1 MRAIIENSHGGP
13 EALTISEVPAPVPRS
28 HEVLVR
34 VHAAG
39 INRADALQRRGFY
52 PPPAGASAIY
62 GLEVAGVIEAVGE
75 GASVENCGT
84 PVMALLAGG
93 GYADYVT
100 VPVDHVLPVPEQ
112 LSFAEAAG
120 IPEVAATVYSNLV
133 LTCGMS
139 MNPAENL
146 KEDGEPAVVLVHGG
160 TGGIGVHAIQLAL
173 AVGTRVFATVGTEE
187 KAEYVCS
194 LGAEP
199 IIYTEHSFRE
209 VLLAETG
216 GRGAD
221 YILDVVGGKYLDD
234 NLHTLADGGHLCI
247 IGLMGGAKAEVNLGY
262 MLSRRLSVHATSLR
276 TRSDRQKAEILRGV
290 REHVLPLIESGRIG
304 VGLDRI
310 FDMEEAAAAH
320 EYFDS
325 GQHRGKIVLRMV

>member
-1 MRAIIENSHGGP
+1 M
-13 EALTISEVPAPVPRS
+13 
-28 HEVLVR
+28 
-34 VHAAG
+34 
-39 INRADALQRRGFY
+39 
-52 PPPAGASAIY
+52 
-62 GLEVAGVIEAVGE
+62 
-75 GASVENCGT
+75 
-84 PVMALLAGG
+84 
-93 GYADYVT
+93 T

-139 MNPAENL
+139 MNPAENF

-187 KAEYVCS
+187 KAEYVRS

-290 REHVLPLIESGRIG
+290 REHVLPLIESRQDWRGSGPYLRHGGGGCRPTNTSTPVSI
-304 VGLDRI
+304 
-310 FDMEEAAAAH
+310 AARLCCAWSRNRCAPRCH
-320 EYFDS
+320 F
-325 GQHRGKIVLRMV
+325 RPVPF

>member
-1 MRAIIENSHGGP
+1 M
-13 EALTISEVPAPVPRS
+13 
-28 HEVLVR
+28 
-34 VHAAG
+34 
-39 INRADALQRRGFY
+39 
-52 PPPAGASAIY
+52 
-62 GLEVAGVIEAVGE
+62 
-75 GASVENCGT
+75 
-84 PVMALLAGG
+84 
-93 GYADYVT
+93 
-100 VPVDHVLPVPEQ
+100 
-112 LSFAEAAG
+112 
-120 IPEVAATVYSNLV
+120 
-133 LTCGMS
+133 
-139 MNPAENL
+139 
-146 KEDGEPAVVLVHGG
+146 HGG

-187 KAEYVCS
+187 KAEYVRS

-221 YILDVVGGKYLDD
+221 YILASWAESTWTTICTPSADD
-234 NLHTLADGGHLCI
+234 GHLCI

>member
-28 HEVLVR
+28 HEVLIR

-52 PPPAGASAIY
+52 PPPAGASPIY

-75 GASVENCGT
+75 GASVENRGT
-84 PVMALLAGG
+84 RVMALLAGG

-146 KEDGEPAVVLVHGG
+146 KEDGEPAVVLIHGG

-173 AVGTRVFATVGTEE
+173 AAGTRVFATVSTEE
-187 KAEYVCS
+187 KAEYVRS

-247 IGLMGGAKAEVNLGY
+247 IGLQGGAK
-262 MLSRRLSVHATSLR
+262 
-276 TRSDRQKAEILRGV
+276 QK
-290 REHVLPLIESGRIG
+290 
-304 VGLDRI
+304 
-310 FDMEEAAAAH
+310 
-320 EYFDS
+320 
-325 GQHRGKIVLRMV
+325 

>member
-28 HEVLVR
+28 HEVLIR

-62 GLEVAGVIEAVGE
+62 GLEVGGVIEAVGE
-75 GASVENCGT
+75 GASVENRGT

-139 MNPAENL
+139 MNPVENL

-187 KAEYVCS
+187 KAEYVRL

-209 VLLAETG
+209 ILLAETG

>member
-1 MRAIIENSHGGP
+1 
-13 EALTISEVPAPVPRS
+13 
-28 HEVLVR
+28 
-34 VHAAG
+34 
-39 INRADALQRRGFY
+39 
-52 PPPAGASAIY
+52 
-62 GLEVAGVIEAVGE
+62 
-75 GASVENCGT
+75 
-84 PVMALLAGG
+84 
-93 GYADYVT
+93 
-100 VPVDHVLPVPEQ
+100 
-112 LSFAEAAG
+112 
-120 IPEVAATVYSNLV
+120 
-133 LTCGMS
+133 MS

-146 KEDGEPAVVLVHGG
+146 KEDGEPAVVLIHGG

-173 AVGTRVFATVGTEE
+173 AAGTRVFATVSTEE
-187 KAEYVCS
+187 KAEYVRS

-199 IIYTEHSFRE
+199 IIYTEYSFCE

-234 NLHTLADGGHLCI
+234 NLHTLADGGYLCI

-262 MLSRRLSVHATSLR
+262 MLTRRLSVHATSLR
-276 TRSDRQKAEILRGV
+276 TRSDQQKAEILRGV
-290 REHVLPLIESGRIG
+290 REQVLPLIESGRVG

-325 GQHRGKIVLRMV
+325 GQHCGKIVLRMV

>member
-1 MRAIIENSHGGP
+1 MCT
-13 EALTISEVPAPVPRS
+13 LF
-28 HEVLVR
+28 L
-34 VHAAG
+34 
-39 INRADALQRRGFY
+39 
-52 PPPAGASAIY
+52 
-62 GLEVAGVIEAVGE
+62 
-75 GASVENCGT
+75 
-84 PVMALLAGG
+84 
-93 GYADYVT
+93 
-100 VPVDHVLPVPEQ
+100 
-112 LSFAEAAG
+112 
-120 IPEVAATVYSNLV
+120 
-133 LTCGMS
+133 
-139 MNPAENL
+139 
-146 KEDGEPAVVLVHGG
+146 
-160 TGGIGVHAIQLAL
+160 
-173 AVGTRVFATVGTEE
+173 
-187 KAEYVCS
+187 

-276 TRSDRQKAEILRGV
+276 TRSDQQKAEILRGV

>member
-1 MRAIIENSHGGP
+1 VGVTILLERATLATSELVVVYIGVTQTEFGFNTPATAEGKLISRSDTSPSKPTFVTCVLHRMEEIERKCHITSIK
-13 EALTISEVPAPVPRS
+13 T
-28 HEVLVR
+28 
-34 VHAAG
+34 
-39 INRADALQRRGFY
+39 
-52 PPPAGASAIY
+52 
-62 GLEVAGVIEAVGE
+62 
-75 GASVENCGT
+75 T
-84 PVMALLAGG
+84 
-93 GYADYVT
+93 
-100 VPVDHVLPVPEQ
+100 
-112 LSFAEAAG
+112 
-120 IPEVAATVYSNLV
+120 
-133 LTCGMS
+133 GMS

-187 KAEYVCS
+187 KAEYVRL

-276 TRSDRQKAEILRGV
+276 TRSDHQKAEILRGV

>member
-1 MRAIIENSHGGP
+1 M
-13 EALTISEVPAPVPRS
+13 
-28 HEVLVR
+28 
-34 VHAAG
+34 
-39 INRADALQRRGFY
+39 
-52 PPPAGASAIY
+52 
-62 GLEVAGVIEAVGE
+62 
-75 GASVENCGT
+75 
-84 PVMALLAGG
+84 
-93 GYADYVT
+93 
-100 VPVDHVLPVPEQ
+100 
-112 LSFAEAAG
+112 
-120 IPEVAATVYSNLV
+120 
-133 LTCGMS
+133 
-139 MNPAENL
+139 
-146 KEDGEPAVVLVHGG
+146 
-160 TGGIGVHAIQLAL
+160 
-173 AVGTRVFATVGTEE
+173 FATVSTEE
-187 KAEYVCS
+187 KAEYVRS

-247 IGLMGGAKAEVNLGY
+247 IGLQGGAKAEVNLGY
-262 MLSRRLSVHATSLR
+262 MLTRRLSVHATSLR

-320 EYFDS
+320 EYCDS
-325 GQHRGKIVLRMV
+325 GQHRGKVVLRMV

>member
-13 EALTISEVPAPVPRS
+13 EALTISEVPAPLPRS
-28 HEVLVR
+28 HEVLIR

-75 GASVENCGT
+75 GASVENRGI
-84 PVMALLAGG
+84 PVMALLTGG

-120 IPEVAATVYSNLV
+120 IHEVAATVYSNLV

-146 KEDGEPAVVLVHGG
+146 KEDGETAVVLIHGG

-173 AVGTRVFATVGTEE
+173 AAGTRVFATVSTEE
-187 KAEYVCS
+187 KAEYVRA
-194 LGAEP
+194 LGLNRLFIPNIRSVKFCWLKPVDAAP
-199 IIYTEHSFRE
+199 I
-209 VLLAETG
+209 
-216 GRGAD
+216 
-221 YILDVVGGKYLDD
+221 
-234 NLHTLADGGHLCI
+234 
-247 IGLMGGAKAEVNLGY
+247 
-262 MLSRRLSVHATSLR
+262 TSS
-276 TRSDRQKAEILRGV
+276 T
-290 REHVLPLIESGRIG
+290 
-304 VGLDRI
+304 
-310 FDMEEAAAAH
+310 
-320 EYFDS
+320 
-325 GQHRGKIVLRMV
+325 